1 MKIFVDID
9 ETICV
14 SPEDRDY
21 SKAEPLQENIALI
34 NGLYDAGHEITYWT
48 ARGTV
53 TGIDWSSVTLEQ
65 FKKWRVKYHDLM
77 FQKPPY
83 DIFICDKA
91 HNTNDIKR
99 VFEQVIGSSA

>member
-21 SKAEPLQENIALI
+21 SKAEPLQENISLI
-34 NGLYDAGHEITYWT
+34 NTLYDAGHEITYWT

-53 TGIDWSSVTLEQ
+53 TGIDWSKVTQEQ
-65 FKKWRVKYHDLM
+65 FKKWGVKYHDLM

-91 HNTNDIKR
+91 HNTNDIRK
-99 VFEQVIGSSA
+99 VFDQALGSYG